1 MSSLEDAR
9 RLELADFL
17 KSRRSQ
23 IQPQSVGLPSGQRR
37 RVQGLRREEVAELA
51 EISPTW
57 YTWME
62 QGRPVT
68 ISPRTVSRLGE
79 ALQLNSAET
88 EHLKMLAGHSIAAPE
103 TGQVQVPP
111 SLLSVID
118 QMGHFPCYVVC
129 PRWCLM
135 AWNPAAEAVFGP
147 FQERPELERNLL
159 WLTFTEPSYRKLFTE
174 WERFARCM
182 INHFRAD
189 FHGGLGTPEGA
200 ALVDKLLRLD
210 PSFRKWWSEHEV
222 TRPPNWRKNLMH
234 PKLGL
239 LSLDQANMQI
249 SDSNYL
255 RLTVYTPANAATER
269 SLRSISQQPAIAA
282 L

>member
-1 MSSLEDAR
+1 MSSEDTR

-17 KSRRSQ
+17 KTRRSQ

-51 EISPTW
+51 EISHTW

-62 QGRPVT
+62 QGRPVS
-68 ISPRTVSRLGE
+68 ISLRTVGRLCE
-79 ALQLNSAET
+79 ALQLNAAET
-88 EHLKMLAGHSIAAPE
+88 EHVKMLTGHSNASTE
-103 TGQVQVPP
+103 TGQVQIPP
-111 SLLSVID
+111 TLWAVID
-118 QMGHFPCYVVC
+118 QMGHLPCYVVC
-129 PRWCLM
+129 PRWCVM

-147 FQERPELERNLL
+147 FQDRPEPERNLL
-159 WLTFTEPSYRKLFTE
+159 WLTFTEPAYRKLFTE

-200 ALVDKLLRLD
+200 ALVDQLLGLD
-210 PSFRKWWSEHEV
+210 ADFRKWWREHDV
-222 TRPPNWRKNLMH
+222 TRPPNWRKDLMH
-234 PKLGL
+234 PKLGP
-239 LSLDQANMQI
+239 LSLDQSNMQI

-255 RLTVYTPANAATER
+255 RLTVYTPADPATER
-269 SLRSISQQPAIAA
+269 SLRSISSPLAAA